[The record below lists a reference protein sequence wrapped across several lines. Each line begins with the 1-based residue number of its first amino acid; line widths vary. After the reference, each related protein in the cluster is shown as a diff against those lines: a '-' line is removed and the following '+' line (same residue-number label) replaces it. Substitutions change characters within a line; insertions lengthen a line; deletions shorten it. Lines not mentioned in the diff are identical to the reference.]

1 MTLNDECRLSYYTE
15 VAAISEEHHV
25 FLVQNTDN
33 GYFYVKKTLSVF
45 NPAVIHQIKEH
56 PVKDMP
62 QIIEAVLDG
71 EEMIL
76 IEEYIHGITL
86 EDIIRKNGHLPE
98 SMSHNYFLQI
108 CSVVKQLHNMSPA
121 IVHRDIKP
129 SNIII
134 TPDER
139 AKLLDVNTTRFVSK
153 EDKQDTVIMGTAG
166 YAAPEQFGFT
176 ATDQKSD
183 IYSLGVL
190 LNRMLTGDYPKN
202 VLPQN
207 PFYRNIVEKCIQLD
221 PRNRYSSIEEIENVL
236 SRHCPKDVPYSWK
249 RFLPPG
255 YRSGGALKHFL
266 STIGYA
272 LLIDLC
278 MTMEIKGTSQL
289 QASIER
295 PFMLLTLLMIVFFS
309 GNYLDVQRYC
319 PLTKG
324 TNTVLRIAGVIIT
337 DILLFLAMLCVLV
350 IALY

>member
-1 MTLNDECRLSYYTE
+1 MKLDDECKLSYYTE
-15 VAAISEEHHV
+15 LAAISEEHRV
-25 FLVQNTDN
+25 YLVQNTDT
-33 GYFYVKKTLSVF
+33 GYFYVKKMLTVF
-45 NPAVIHQIKEH
+45 NPAVIHQIQTH

-71 EEMIL
+71 EVMIL

-86 EDIIRKNGHLPE
+86 EDIIRKNGHL
-98 SMSHNYFLQI
+98 SGSTAHNYFLQI
-108 CSVVKQLHNMSPA
+108 CSIVKQLHNMSPA

-139 AKLLDVNTTRFVSK
+139 AKLLDVNTTRFVSE

-202 VLPQN
+202 ALPQD
-207 PFYRNIVEKCIQLD
+207 PFYRSIVEKCTQLD
-221 PRNRYSSIEEIENVL
+221 PKNRYKSIEEIERILN
-236 SRHCPKDVPYSWK
+236 RHHPNTAPCFW
-249 RFLPPG
+249 RCFLPPG

-278 MTMEIKGTSQL
+278 MTMEIKGTSPL
-289 QASIER
+289 KAS
-295 PFMLLTLLMIVFFS
+295 M
-309 GNYLDVQRYC
+309 
-319 PLTKG
+319 
-324 TNTVLRIAGVIIT
+324 
-337 DILLFLAMLCVLV
+337 
-350 IALY
+350 